1 MTTDSPHIHHPGE
14 EPVAADGPTFS
25 VHEWRGSG
33 PPQLHVHH
41 QDDEAWHV
49 LEGELEFRFGD
60 GTREVARAGSTVF
73 VPAGVPHTYVCADE
87 ARYLIVLTPRLREL
101 IEELHTVPPAG
112 HADVYERYGSE
123 LLED

>member
-1 MTTDSPHIHHPGE
+1 MTTDSPHIHHPNE
-14 EPVAADGPTFS
+14 EPIAADGPTFC

-60 GTREVARAGSTVF
+60 GTRELAGVGSSVF
-73 VPAGVPHTYVCADE
+73 VPAGVPHTYVADGD
-87 ARYLIVLTPRLREL
+87 ARYLIVLTPRLRAL
-101 IEELHTVPPAG
+101 IDELHVVPSSD
-112 HADVYERYGSE
+112 HAAVYRRYASE
-123 LLED
+123 LLE